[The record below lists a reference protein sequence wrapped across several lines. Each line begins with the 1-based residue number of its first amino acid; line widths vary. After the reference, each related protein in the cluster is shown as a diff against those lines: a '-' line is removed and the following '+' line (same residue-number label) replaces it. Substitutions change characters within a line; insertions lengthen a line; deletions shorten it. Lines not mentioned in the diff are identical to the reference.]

1 MFCSRYLCPWLG
13 KAEDGASVA
22 KRRGKINGR
31 HLFVA
36 LKDEIKAELDAGV
49 YAIDVHARYESRLG
63 IRYRQ
68 FLKYIKRYD
77 LRETDPKPQS
87 MAAPGLLARQ
97 TAPPNAAPPAS
108 NNRKRQGEP
117 INARREPP
125 KRFIFDPTDI
135 DPDKLI

>member
-1 MFCSRYLCPWLG
+1 
-13 KAEDGASVA
+13 VA
-22 KRRGKINGR
+22 KHRGKINGR

-49 YAIDVHARYESRLG
+49 YAIDVHARYQSRLG

-68 FLKYIKRYD
+68 FLKYIKRYE
-77 LRETDPKPQS
+77 LRDSDPKPHS
-87 MAAPGLLARQ
+87 MAAPALLARHA
-97 TAPPNAAPPAS
+97 APPNSALPAS
-108 NNRKRQGEP
+108 SNRKRQGEP
-117 INARREPP
+117 INAGREPP